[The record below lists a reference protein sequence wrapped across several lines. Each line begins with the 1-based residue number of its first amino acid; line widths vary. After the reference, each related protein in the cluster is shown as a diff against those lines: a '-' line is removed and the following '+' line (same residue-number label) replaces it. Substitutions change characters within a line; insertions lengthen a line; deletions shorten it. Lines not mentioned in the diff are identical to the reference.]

1 MVLRLSNPRI
11 GCPVPVWDPTLPVRG
26 PRVETARLDNAIR
39 KSTSRPWDSQTSS
52 SDRAKRRTSHQ
63 RVVVAVE
70 TAARVS
76 SGNGFYF
83 TECPRHLR
91 LNSPQRCEL
100 RPVDNPKL
108 CIQETLSARFEPRGV
123 PIILRR
129 VSNSGDITCDVYH
142 NSTRGDVVAF
152 SLCTRTRVSRRKCRS
167 EDGATAGPETR
178 RANHTRAAMTPH
190 SQPT

>member
-11 GCPVPVWDPTLPVRG
+11 GCPVPVRDPTLPVRG
-26 PRVETARLDNAIR
+26 PRVETARLDNAIK

-91 LNSPQRCEL
+91 LFNNQYELVSPRAGHTLPLDDSPELTSALRL
-100 RPVDNPKL
+100 RPLNIPKL

-129 VSNSGDITCDVYH
+129 VSNSGDITCNVCIIIK
-142 NSTRGDVVAF
+142 R
-152 SLCTRTRVSRRKCRS
+152 
-167 EDGATAGPETR
+167 
-178 RANHTRAAMTPH
+178 
-190 SQPT
+190 